1 MIYKTIVTD
10 CLPKAKK
17 MAAEIETKMNEM
29 AAKGWEPITFSITDS
44 CKAIIV
50 FRVPNESMED
60 DGTVSGDAE

>member
-50 FRVPNESMED
+50 FRAPGKSVADED
-60 DGTVSGDAE
+60 TVSGDSE